1 MISKLDFPI
10 FIFFLLVLNSNPSPY
25 YLERGSSVEN
35 TLSCSPPLKVLLFA
49 TVSLFF
55 FLWVRLVQPNPSLD
69 MLLYLYKKEI
79 VRRIYYP
86 GLKVIWTLLYAASP
100 GSIALPRYAGDTS
113 HLWCTHRIPVWKK
126 LRDWQNCSVCYHW
139 MIANVLIFSFR
150 FHQCF
155 FKFY

>member
-10 FIFFLLVLNSNPSPY
+10 LIFFLLVLNSNPSPY
-25 YLERGSSVEN
+25 YLERGSSVKN
-35 TLSCSPPLKVLLFA
+35 TLSCSTPLKVLLFA

-55 FLWVRLVQPNPSLD
+55 FLWVRLVLPNPSLD
-69 MLLYLYKKEI
+69 MLLYLYNKEI

-86 GLKVIWTLLYAASP
+86 GLKVIWTLLHASSP

-126 LRDWQNCSVCYHW
+126 LRDW
-139 MIANVLIFSFR
+139 
-150 FHQCF
+150 
-155 FKFY
+155 